1 MSHLDFRKRIAQI
14 GAVVLLAC
22 SSFAQ
27 ADECAGGAADAE
39 CSGAQTANGLSVT
52 ESHLLSLKG
61 TAMAAELRVAQA
73 KQHQSEAT
81 AEVTNAE
88 ANFKTAR
95 KAVSDAETA
104 THR

>member
-1 MSHLDFRKRIAQI
+1 MNHIDFRKRIIQI
-14 GAVVLLAC
+14 GAVVMLAC

-27 ADECAGGAADAE
+27 AEECAGGVDPE

-52 ESHLLSLKG
+52 ESRLLALKG

-73 KQHQSEAT
+73 KRHQTEA
-81 AEVTNAE
+81 AVEV
-88 ANFKTAR
+88 KTADANLKAAR
-95 KAVSDAETA
+95 QAVSDAETA